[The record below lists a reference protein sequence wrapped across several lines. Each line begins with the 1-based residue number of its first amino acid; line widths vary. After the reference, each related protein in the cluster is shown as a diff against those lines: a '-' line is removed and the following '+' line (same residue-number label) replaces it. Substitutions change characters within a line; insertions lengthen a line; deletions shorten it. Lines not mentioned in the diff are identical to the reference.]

1 MTQRILIATDAWHP
15 QVNGVVRTLDS
26 TTQTLRAMGHV
37 VEVVSPQGFSQIP
50 IPFYPEIPICFPRPG
65 SINHRIK
72 SFRPNCVH
80 IATEGPI
87 GLLVRH
93 YCRQRDWN
101 FTTSYHTKF
110 PEYAQTL
117 TGFPARWSY
126 RFLRWFHNRASAI
139 MVATPSLEA
148 DLQQRGFSSPIRRWS
163 RGVDFSVFRAGGK
176 QPSQYPC
183 PVLLYVGR
191 VSVEKNIEAFLSLE
205 TPGTKVIVGDGPA
218 RIELQA
224 KYPQAVFLGF
234 LKGEALT
241 AAYAAAD
248 LFVFPSKTDT
258 FGLVMIEAM
267 ACGLP
272 VAAFPVTGPIDII
285 TEPNLGALNE
295 DLGTAIGNAL
305 ATGQRSACIEE
316 ARRYSWQNCTQ
327 QFVENLV
334 LARNQST

>member
-1 MTQRILIATDAWHP
+1 MKQRILIATDAWHP
-15 QVNGVVRTLDS
+15 QVNGVVRTLD
-26 TTQTLRAMGHV
+26 TTTRTLRALGHI
-37 VEVVSPQGFSQIP
+37 VEVISPEGFSQIP
-50 IPFYPEIPICFPRPG
+50 IPFYREIPFCFPRPG
-65 SINHRIK
+65 TLNRRIQ
-72 SFRPNCVH
+72 SFQPNCVH

-87 GLLVRH
+87 GLLVRN
-93 YCRQRDWN
+93 YCRQRAWN

-117 TGFPARWSY
+117 TGFPASWSY
-126 RFLRWFHNRASAI
+126 RFLRWFHNRAAAI

-148 DLQQRGFSSPIRRWS
+148 DLQQRGFTSPIRRWS
-163 RGVDFSVFRAGGK
+163 RGVDFTVFRAGEK
-176 QPSQYPC
+176 PPSQYPG

-191 VSVEKNIEAFLSLE
+191 VSAEKNIEAFLAID

-218 RIELQA
+218 RAELQA
-224 KYPQAVFLGF
+224 KYPDAVFLGF
-234 LKGEALT
+234 LKSEALT

-285 TEPNLGALNE
+285 TNPTFGALDA

-305 ATGQRSACIEE
+305 ATGQRAACIDE
-316 ARRYSWQNCTQ
+316 ARRYSWENCTR
-327 QFVENLV
+327 QFIENLV
-334 LARNQST
+334 PIRQ